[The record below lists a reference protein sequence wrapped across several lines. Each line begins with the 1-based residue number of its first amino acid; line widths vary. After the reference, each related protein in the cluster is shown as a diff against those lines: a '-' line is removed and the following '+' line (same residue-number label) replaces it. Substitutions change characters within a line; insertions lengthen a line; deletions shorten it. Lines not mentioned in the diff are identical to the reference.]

1 MALLKTVF
9 QKQDGLPVSRKMRLQ
24 IYLQAGSPENRC
36 WVLTALKAF
45 TGGDQGKVINTVTLF
60 YSKKTI
66 VC

>member
-1 MALLKTVF
+1 MALFKTVF
-9 QKQDGLPVSRKMRLQ
+9 QKQDGLPMSRRMGLQ
-24 IYLQAGSPENRC
+24 INLQAGSPENRC

-45 TGGDQGKVINTVTLF
+45 TGGDQGKVKSTVPLC